1 MHMVACFTSPDTQA
15 KNLNTGKKFK
25 MESLKKKIVKYNNTK
40 DYFSWET
47 KKINVKS
54 HKNCENRG

>member
-1 MHMVACFTSPDTQA
+1 
-15 KNLNTGKKFK
+15 
-25 MESLKKKIVKYNNTK
+25 MESLKNKIVKYNNTK